1 MWRLTWQQMRR
12 TVSRL
17 VAVGI
22 AVALGTAFI
31 AASFI
36 ATGTIEQTT
45 LDAARADVGDPDLV
59 VLGGDHSL
67 TDSDLES
74 LAELNDIAALQPLGD
89 TYEQVGSGGRSQ
101 YLMFAAPPAH
111 ERLGTV
117 TVTEGE
123 LPTSPGE
130 VALPAS
136 TAENLGVGIGS
147 TLEVTQFRYGDDGVE
162 TLRPTPVRV
171 VGLTADGSGLG
182 FGAPT
187 ALVSAATL
195 ADWRAA
201 EGTDHWRGAT
211 LLLSDPGAASAVSAQ
226 VASLLPGTTV
236 LTGEE
241 YGRQVAS
248 SLTSDVSVF
257 QGLLLAFGAV
267 AMAVAGIVIANTFTV
282 LVAQRTRTLALLR
295 CVGATRRQV
304 RSTVRREALVVGV
317 VASVV
322 GIAIGVGLGQIVLMI
337 LGSANEGVPLPGVVP
352 VDLWTIVVPLAVGV
366 GVTVLAAGG
375 AARAATR
382 VAPLAA
388 LRPVAADAPDAPDGE
403 GRRPAGARAVT
414 GWVAIAGGAAGMAL
428 AVVWSQSDPASTYM
442 PALALGVVA
451 GIVSLVGLVLAGG
464 SIVPPLSRLL
474 GRAMAAVGGVPGR
487 LAATGT
493 ERNPAR
499 TTSTA
504 TALVVGVTL
513 VTLMATGAGTARTQL
528 DNALADQYSMD
539 LAVSAQEGESL
550 SPALVSGVEKVDGVA
565 ATVLA
570 QVTHTEVTSE
580 TGTRYASVL
589 AVADP
594 SAVAG
599 VLRTSADT
607 AALARGSVLA
617 DGWLVNQDGP
627 VSVGGL
633 ELPAVYVHGLPD
645 SSLIVTQDVMQ
656 RLESAGVVPDSQT
669 ILVRMTD
676 GADPRTVV
684 TSVQRVVT
692 ENTPAGAPVPAVDG
706 GAVERA
712 GFGQIVDTLLV
723 VVIGLLAV
731 AIVIA
736 LIGVANTLTLS
747 VVERRQENALLRA
760 LGLRRRQ
767 LRASLALEGVMLAL
781 VGCVVGIVAGLVYGW
796 VGSQLLLGVA
806 VDGIIG
812 VTVPWLAIA
821 AVVVVAVVAGVLA
834 SVLPARRAVKVPP
847 VVALGA

>member
-1 MWRLTWQQMRR
+1 MWQLTWQQMRR
-12 TVSRL
+12 TISRL

-67 TDSDLES
+67 TDSDLAS
-74 LAELNDIAALQPLGD
+74 LAELNDIAALQPLGG
-89 TYEQVGSGGRSQ
+89 TYEQVGSGGRAQ
-101 YLMFAAPPAH
+101 YLMFAAPPVH

-117 TVTEGE
+117 TLTEGE
-123 LPTSPGE
+123 LPTSPGD
-130 VALPAS
+130 VALPTS

-236 LTGEE
+236 LTGDE

-388 LRPVAADAPDAPDGE
+388 LRPIVADAPDGE
-403 GRRPAGARAVT
+403 GRRPARARVVT
-414 GWVAIAGGAAGMAL
+414 GWVAIAGGAAVMAL

-442 PALALGVVA
+442 SALALGVVA

-570 QVTHTEVTSE
+570 QVAHAEVTSE

-607 AALARGSVLA
+607 AALAHGSVLA

-645 SSLIVTQDVMQ
+645 SSLIVTDDVMQ
-656 RLESAGVVPDSQT
+656 HLESAGVVPDSQT

-676 GADPRTVV
+676 GADPRSVV
-684 TSVQRVVT
+684 SSVQRVVT

-767 LRASLALEGVMLAL
+767 LRASLAFEGVMLAL
-781 VGCVVGIVAGLVYGW
+781 VGCVIGIVAGLVYGW